1 MIIDCPLPPFS
12 WVPGNRRF
20 VYLLAA
26 DFFCRN
32 FQYPMFLFPRY
43 AVLEGDTSKL
53 RYCNANSTRRAGC
66 MYAVL
71 CRTNTRN
78 LTTRRLYS
86 RCAHVAAGRSVA
98 MTGPG
103 PRPREQEIARV
114 ARRGTVRCATAKGL
128 LGQTTAL
135 SRSIA

>member
-1 MIIDCPLPPFS
+1 
-12 WVPGNRRF
+12 
-20 VYLLAA
+20 
-26 DFFCRN
+26 
-32 FQYPMFLFPRY
+32 
-43 AVLEGDTSKL
+43 
-53 RYCNANSTRRAGC
+53 
-66 MYAVL
+66 
-71 CRTNTRN
+71 
-78 LTTRRLYS
+78 
-86 RCAHVAAGRSVA
+86 